1 MHVIIAV
8 VRLFLALGSSK
19 AGWRMWKQ
27 SYRGE
32 VGKAMC
38 LADAR
43 QEAGIT
49 FAGELKPEEVVG
61 LWRDLIQ
68 WDRELTSHAEGG
80 RFSPSLR
87 SRPLPPWMEQEAGQC
102 GLWWFWLMDGEAN
115 SVMWSLP

>member
-1 MHVIIAV
+1 
-8 VRLFLALGSSK
+8 
-19 AGWRMWKQ
+19 MWKQ

-68 WDRELTSHAEGG
+68 WDRELTSHA
-80 RFSPSLR
+80 
-87 SRPLPPWMEQEAGQC
+87 
-102 GLWWFWLMDGEAN
+102 
-115 SVMWSLP
+115 

>member
-1 MHVIIAV
+1 
-8 VRLFLALGSSK
+8 
-19 AGWRMWKQ
+19 
-27 SYRGE
+27 
-32 VGKAMC
+32 MC

-49 FAGELKPEEVVG
+49 FAGELKPKEVLG

-87 SRPLPPWMEQEAGQC
+87 SRPLPPWSWAMWPLVVLG
-102 GLWWFWLMDGEAN
+102 MDGEAN